1 MQESPI
7 SKTETKN
14 LNPQFEGKPEVN
26 IPHSHKLIKLQEE
39 LHYLTLSTG
48 EAKTKIKPEK

>member
-7 SKTETKN
+7 SKTESKD

-26 IPHSHKLIKLQEE
+26 IPHSHRLIKLQEE